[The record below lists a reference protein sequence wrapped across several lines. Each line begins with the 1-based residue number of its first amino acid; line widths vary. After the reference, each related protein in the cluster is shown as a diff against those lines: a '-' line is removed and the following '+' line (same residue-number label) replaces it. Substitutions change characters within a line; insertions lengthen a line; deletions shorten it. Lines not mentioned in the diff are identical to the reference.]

1 MKTLNEILTTPTNGI
16 FSNFENPVWV
26 YAFPD
31 TAELDTYFYLNYG
44 YRIANRIIKN
54 YENSSGIVTGQQL
67 QALAKLI
74 YDLNAKRWEHL
85 FGIYEAEYNPI
96 ENTSFKE
103 VYREKNDNT
112 RTVDTDTSTSAS
124 ASTEASGSTS
134 DTVTGSNSRYGFNS
148 SSAVGDTTNS
158 STNSGSNSNS
168 AETSSSGSGSEDST
182 VTDDGLR
189 VTEHTKAG
197 NIGVTENVTMLE
209 HEQAYWGKWSF
220 IDLVCKDICDT
231 IALSIY

>member
-54 YENSSGIVTGQQL
+54 YENSSGIVTGAQL

-134 DTVTGSNSRYGFNS
+134 DTVSGSNSRYGFNS

-158 STNSGSNSNS
+158 STNTGSNSNS

-197 NIGVTENVTMLE
+197 NIGVTENTTMLE
-209 HEQAYWGKWSF
+209 HESEFWGKWSF
-220 IDLVCKDICDT
+220 IDKVCKDICDT